1 VALDDIVARILA
13 DARAQAVQMLSDAAR
28 QGAET
33 IAAAESEARARTE
46 LELARAAGELE
57 AEKNSR
63 LAGVRLAKRAEALA
77 LRRELVDA
85 IFAQAEQWLTRRS
98 PEEYAAFLAALPP
111 PETARDPATVVLGR
125 DDLRRMGPGFPAL
138 VQEALRR
145 RHPRWDATVSGEP
158 GDFTAGLRAHTGRSV
173 HNLSLEALLEERRE
187 RWELAVAG
195 VLFAP

>member
-1 VALDDIVARILA
+1 VALEDIVARILA
-13 DARAQAVQMLSDAAR
+13 DARFHAEEVLSDAAR
-28 QGAET
+28 QAAEI
-33 IAAAESEARARTE
+33 IAAAKSEARARTE
-46 LELARAAGELE
+46 ADLAQAAGELE

-77 LRRELVDA
+77 LRRELVDG
-85 IFAQAEQWLTRRS
+85 IFAQAERQLTRRS
-98 PEEYAAFLAALPP
+98 PEEYGVFLIALIP
-111 PETARDPATVVLGR
+111 PETARDPATVVLGH

-145 RHPRWDATVSGEP
+145 QHPRWDATVSREP
-158 GDFTAGLRAHTGRSV
+158 GDFTAGLSVHTGRSV

-187 RWELAVAG
+187 RWELAIAG